1 MTIKEIAKLAGVS
14 VSTVSKI
21 MNGKDDSIRAETRE
35 HVLKIAKEYHYTPYS
50 SVISSNI
57 KSLTIGVILRNTSDI
72 TMTMTGILEA
82 AGELGY
88 SVIMCESKN
97 SPKIELKNISLLFS
111 KKVDGIL
118 WEPVAPE
125 NEATIRAG
133 SIPYQIIN
141 SNEME
146 YVNINYEQL

>member
-82 AGELGY
+82 VGEL
-88 SVIMCESKN
+88 E
-97 SPKIELKNISLLFS
+97 
-111 KKVDGIL
+111 
-118 WEPVAPE
+118 
-125 NEATIRAG
+125 
-133 SIPYQIIN
+133 
-141 SNEME
+141 
-146 YVNINYEQL
+146 